1 MTEREEKRI
10 KRYLTN
16 VMTGKESEGDYITV
30 KTGRDTTEL
39 QYIER
44 PVPTTLR
51 LKAAELLIK
60 AFGDNVSGFD
70 TVPVVLCEDFKGGGE
85 DGK

>member
-16 VMTGKESEGDYITV
+16 VMLGKETEGDYITV
-30 KTGRDTTEL
+30 KTGKDTTDVK
-39 QYIER
+39 YVER
-44 PVPTTLR
+44 PIPTTLR

-60 AFGDNVSGFD
+60 AFSADITGFGA
-70 TVPVVLCEDFKGGGE
+70 VPVVLCDDLSGG
-85 DGK
+85 DACGK